1 MSPLEEKSYDYY
13 SKEFLVSLLVNKYT
27 FSTEQADKIRYLD
40 YPVVELLTAKLA
52 RENDDYDNKGIVNFV
67 RNTHAIADYVT
78 QRTNDIILYMDQL
91 SFEHSPFWEE
101 TERRNWKKI
110 MTKCLIRCNNRYMA
124 IATFICTVLIII
136 LLSILFAKFAK
147 FL

>member
-13 SKEFLVSLLVNKYT
+13 SKEFLISLLVNKYA
-27 FSTEQADKIRYLD
+27 FPTEEADKIRYLD

-52 RENDDYDNKGIVNFV
+52 RENDNPDNREIVNFI

-78 QRTNDIILYMDQL
+78 QKTNDIILYMDQL
-91 SFEHSPFWEE
+91 SFEHSPFWEK
-101 TERRNWKKI
+101 TEPKNWKKI
-110 MTKCLIRCNNRYMA
+110 ATKCLIRCNNRYMA
-124 IATFICTVLIII
+124 IATFICTVLTMI
-136 LLSILFAKFAK
+136 LLSIMFAKITK